1 MPFCGASKTKASTA
15 AKPVQ
20 NTVQN
25 VSRDLPTNGGVM
37 NMNNQAAP
45 APANQAAVDAQI
57 AQYKRESAAKHQ
69 QEVAQW
75 EQKFNEKITEVKTKQ
90 AQKHDEEMRNIQQQH
105 DQERSQHMSEVA
117 LLQAEIEA
125 LQRAQKE
132 APAPAPAPPLMIPS
146 ASTTNVLSVH
156 ESRAVTTVEKPRDL
170 PVESYE
176 AAPVWLPNA
185 ETTISRD
192 VAAQEAGEVAPAT
205 HSAPMRVTHSVVD
218 TAPVTH
224 TTTVQRAPSTYSTT
238 EYKTLNTYESRTLP
252 YTHSSTKYVDETI
265 PNGEGLP
272 PTRVTYHVLSDSTT
286 HTGYTSYTETAPRE
300 SARYTRGLGHEYQNT
315 TIPTGEGLPETRV
328 TYTVLSEGPVTH
340 TSLPRTTAEYTS
352 THYTTAVEPAHRE
365 YYTTSVDDSTLTAG
379 GQYSYD
385 YAPTSYTS
393 TSAPAASEYTYTTTV
408 DEL

>member
-25 VSRDLPTNGGVM
+25 VSRDLPTNGGV
-37 NMNNQAAP
+37 MNNQAAP

-272 PTRVTYHVLSDSTT
+272 PTRVTYHVLSDST
-286 HTGYTSYTETAPRE
+286 HGYTSYTE
-300 SARYTRGLGHEYQNT
+300 SARTRGVLGPEYQNT
-315 TIPTGEGLPETRV
+315 TVPTGEGLPETRI
-328 TYTVLSEGPVTH
+328 TYTILSEGPVA
-340 TSLPRTTAEYTS
+340 SYSVPRTTE
-352 THYTTAVEPAHRE
+352 H
-365 YYTTSVDDSTLTAG
+365 
-379 GQYSYD
+379 
-385 YAPTSYTS
+385 SYTS
-393 TSAPAASEYTYTTTV
+393 YVEPETRTYSRVLGHSYEGTAEPMRYTERPSTYSYVPTEAVVTTDAGSV
-408 DEL
+408 AEL